1 MTYRIN
7 YAYTCHAGKVRS
19 NNEDNFWC
27 CGEILPSQNLGMQEV
42 RGGERLRESF
52 PVLIVFDGM
61 GGESQG
67 EMAAYLASQEF
78 GKYYGQNKGKLRRQ
92 PENFLPVSYTH
103 LTLPTS
109 DLV

>member
-27 CGEILPSQNLGMQEV
+27 CGVILPSQNPGMQEV

-52 PVLIVFDGM
+52 PVLIVFEPGRDGSLS
-61 GGESQG
+61 GVPGIREI
-67 EMAAYLASQEF
+67 LWT
-78 GKYYGQNKGKLRRQ
+78 K
-92 PENFLPVSYTH
+92 
-103 LTLPTS
+103 
-109 DLV
+109 

>member
-42 RGGERLRESF
+42 RGGERLRERATA
-52 PVLIVFDGM
+52 GNAQRC
-61 GGESQG
+61 EH
-67 EMAAYLASQEF
+67 AAEHQPDCCGKHGLSPPQKAYVRPASPDSGLQIF
-78 GKYYGQNKGKLRRQ
+78 RDM
-92 PENFLPVSYTH
+92 V
-103 LTLPTS
+103 
-109 DLV
+109 

>member
-19 NNEDNFWC
+19 NNEDNFCAVGRFFRPRIW
-27 CGEILPSQNLGMQEV
+27 GMQEV

-78 GKYYGQNKGKLRRQ
+78 GKYYGQK
-92 PENFLPVSYTH
+92 
-103 LTLPTS
+103 
-109 DLV
+109 

>member
-42 RGGERLRESF
+42 RG
-52 PVLIVFDGM
+52 
-61 GGESQG
+61 
-67 EMAAYLASQEF
+67 F
-78 GKYYGQNKGKLRRQ
+78 GRAFRC
-92 PENFLPVSYTH
+92 
-103 LTLPTS
+103 
-109 DLV
+109 